1 MVGKQMLTNEKQPAV
16 TGAQLIA
23 GLDDILLAIDKF
35 DDAETIR
42 CAAIA
47 DMLSDYWDQ
56 FRFNIDKYDIMTRHR
71 IVSGLNQAYNRNRL
85 TDVCAACA
93 IFVVTAHVEA
103 SYLLDEDAK
112 VAHRLTSLYLGRV
125 KSIMQARP
133 QLSVL
138 DKVA

>member
-1 MVGKQMLTNEKQPAV
+1 MLMNEKQPAV

-71 IVSGLNQAYNRNRL
+71 IVTALNQAYNRNRL

-93 IFVVTAHVEA
+93 IFFVTAHVEA

-125 KSIMQARP
+125 KSIMQARR
-133 QLSVL
+133 LGVL
-138 DKVA
+138 EKAA

>member
-1 MVGKQMLTNEKQPAV
+1 MLANEKRPAV
-16 TGAQLIA
+16 TGAELIA
-23 GLDDILLAIDKF
+23 GLDDILLAIDSF

-56 FRFNIDKYDIMTRHR
+56 FRSNIDKYDIMTRHR
-71 IVSGLNQAYNRNRL
+71 IVGSLNQAYNRNRL
-85 TDVCAACA
+85 TDVCAACG
-93 IFVVTAHVEA
+93 IFVVAAHVEA

-125 KSIMQARP
+125 KSIMQARRP

-138 DKVA
+138 GKVA

>member
-1 MVGKQMLTNEKQPAV
+1 MLTNEKHPAV

-23 GLDDILLAIDKF
+23 GLDDIFLAIDRF
-35 DDAETIR
+35 DDAEAIR

-47 DMLSDYWDQ
+47 DTLSDYWDQ
-56 FRFNIDKYDIMTRHR
+56 FRSNINKYDIMTRHR
-71 IVSGLNQAYNRNRL
+71 IVGSLNQAYNRNRL

-93 IFVVTAHVEA
+93 VFVVAAHVEA

-112 VAHRLTSLYLGRV
+112 AAHRLTSLYLGRV
-125 KSIMQARP
+125 KSIMQARRP